1 MGKCR
6 DNCEYNRFF
15 VKNARHVLAYKLFH
29 RIKRVDRFMGQK
41 GITLE
46 YSNERLI
53 NALKG
58 DKPFCAIRFGAVEL
72 SCWNNYRKIELG
84 RKKTYK
90 EKVKYSIKNN
100 AGVFPIDDATL
111 TKYSQESLELLKHV
125 DYLAISGIHMEDY
138 FYMRYAP
145 QSIVIQNWSCE
156 PLLGMWSEALKGK
169 KVLVISPFARDIE
182 NQYKKRELLFKGHEE
197 ILPSFTL
204 LTIESPLTLGR
215 EEIDGSSWFIELEK
229 MKKKMSEI
237 DFDILLV
244 GAGAYGMH
252 LAICAKLLGK
262 KAIQSGGATQ
272 TLFGIIGKRWENREH
287 VKKYVDEHWIHP
299 TREIADKEN
308 IENGAYW

>member
-15 VKNARHVLAYKLFH
+15 IKNARHVLAYKFFH

-46 YSNERLI
+46 YSNEKLI
-53 NALKG
+53 DALKG

-111 TKYSQESLELLKHV
+111 TKYSQESLGLLKHV
-125 DYLAISGIHMEDY
+125 DYLAISGVHMEDY
-138 FYMRYAP
+138 FYKRYAS
-145 QSIVIQNWSCE
+145 QSTVIQNWSCE

-182 NQYKKRELLFKGHEE
+182 NQY
-197 ILPSFTL
+197 
-204 LTIESPLTLGR
+204 
-215 EEIDGSSWFIELEK
+215 EK
-229 MKKKMSEI
+229 
-237 DFDILLV
+237 
-244 GAGAYGMH
+244 
-252 LAICAKLLGK
+252 
-262 KAIQSGGATQ
+262 
-272 TLFGIIGKRWENREH
+272 
-287 VKKYVDEHWIHP
+287 
-299 TREIADKEN
+299 
-308 IENGAYW
+308 